1 MKGTLTII
9 VIGIASFFCISTNN
23 DDLKYEVPDFTT
35 FDAKVAGLKEDIK
48 THKEINEKGENY
60 LLDTIHHLGINH
72 SRNSNKLAVV
82 SRPVPQI
89 KQVRQ
94 NTHNTTICK
103 YKTVVYTI
111 FTTRGA
117 HVRSDTL
124 EPSTFEI
131 LTHRNNHN

>member
-1 MKGTLTII
+1 MKGTLT
-9 VIGIASFFCISTNN
+9 VMAIGIVSFFCISTNN
-23 DDLKYEVPDFTT
+23 DDVKYEVPDLSTH
-35 FDAKVAGLKEDIK
+35 DAIVAGLKEDIK
-48 THKEINEKGENY
+48 THKEVNEKGETY

-72 SRNSNKLAVV
+72 SRNSNKLAVIP
-82 SRPVPQI
+82 RPVSQI

-111 FTTRGA
+111 FTPRGA

-131 LTHRNNHN
+131 LTHRNNN